1 MDGSII
7 KEKFRG
13 YVSLTKPRIMVL
25 LLVTAMTGLF
35 LGEQGVPSLTLVI
48 VVLIGG
54 AFASGG
60 ASSLNHYLDRDIDS
74 KMNRTKNR
82 PIPSKQISPVEALL
96 FGVVLNALGFLVF
109 IYWANL
115 LSAILAITGTLFYIF
130 VYTMLL
136 KRNTP
141 QNIVFGGAAGA
152 IPPLVGYA
160 AVTGMVSISAI
171 YLFLIIFF
179 WTPPHF
185 WSLALMIKDDYER
198 AGIPMLP
205 VVKGVDHTKRSIF
218 AYTVLLV
225 GLTLMF
231 VWMEGMGWLY
241 FITSL
246 VLGSM
251 FVYYAWALLRRGT
264 ERATKRMYLYS
275 LAYLFLLFAG
285 IMLDAIV

>member
-1 MDGSII
+1 MAGLII
-7 KEKFRG
+7 REKFRG
-13 YVSLTKPRIMVL
+13 YIALTKPRIMVL
-25 LLVTAMTGLF
+25 LLITAVTGLL
-35 LGEQGVPSLTLVI
+35 LGEQGVPSLRLVV

-60 ASSLNHYLDRDIDS
+60 ASSINHYLDRDIDS
-74 KMNRTKNR
+74 KMTRTKNR
-82 PIPSKQISPVEALL
+82 PIPSKKISPIEALL
-96 FGVVLNALGFLVF
+96 FGVTLNVLGFLVLV
-109 IYWANL
+109 YWANL
-115 LSAILAITGTLFYIF
+115 LSATLAITGTLFYVF

-160 AVTGMVSISAI
+160 AVTGTVSISAI
-171 YLFLIIFF
+171 YLFFIIFF

-185 WSLALMIKDDYER
+185 WSLALMLKDDYAR

-205 VVKGVDHTKRSIF
+205 VVKGVDETKRSIF
-218 AYTVLLV
+218 AYAVFLV
-225 GLTLMF
+225 VLTLGF

-241 FITSL
+241 LVTSV
-246 VLGSM
+246 VLGSA
-251 FVYYAWALLRRGT
+251 FVYYAWDLLRRGT
-264 ERATKRMYLYS
+264 ERATKVMYLYS

-285 IMLDAIV
+285 VMLDALL

>member
-141 QNIVFGGAAGA
+141 QNIVLGGAAGA

-160 AVTGMVSISAI
+160 AVTGTVSMSAI

-275 LAYLFLLFAG
+275 LAYLFLLFAA

>member
-1 MDGSII
+1 MNGLII

-35 LGEQGVPSLTLVI
+35 LGEQGVPSFTLVI
-48 VVLIGG
+48 AVLIGG

-60 ASSLNHYLDRDIDS
+60 ASSINHYLDRDIDS

-82 PIPSKQISPVEALL
+82 PIPSKRTSPVEALL
-96 FGVVLNALGFLVF
+96 FGVVLNALGFLVL
-109 IYWANL
+109 IYWGNL
-115 LSAILAITGTLFYIF
+115 LSAILAMTGTLFYVF

-141 QNIVFGGAAGA
+141 QNIVLGGAAGA

-160 AVTGMVSISAI
+160 AATGTVSISGI

-205 VVKGVDHTKRSIF
+205 VVKGVAHTKRSIF
-218 AYTVLLV
+218 AYTVFLI
-225 GLTLMF
+225 GLTLGF
-231 VWMEGMGWLY
+231 AWMEGMGWIY
-241 FITSL
+241 FISSL
-246 VLGSM
+246 GLGSV
-251 FVYYAWALLRRGT
+251 FVYYAWVLLRRGT

-275 LAYLFLLFAG
+275 LAYLFLLFGAV
-285 IMLDAIV
+285 MLDALV

>member
-60 ASSLNHYLDRDIDS
+60 ASSLNHYLDSDIDS
-74 KMNRTKNR
+74 KMDRTKNR

-141 QNIVFGGAAGA
+141 QNIVLGGAAGA

-160 AVTGMVSISAI
+160 AVTGTVSISAI

-205 VVKGVDHTKRSIF
+205 VVKGVDQTKRSIF
-218 AYTVLLV
+218 AYTVFLI
-225 GLTLMF
+225 GLTLGF

-275 LAYLFLLFAG
+275 LAYLFLLFAA

>member
-74 KMNRTKNR
+74 KMDRTKNR

-141 QNIVFGGAAGA
+141 QNIVLGGAAGA

-160 AVTGMVSISAI
+160 AVTGTVSISAI

>member
-1 MDGSII
+1 MD
-7 KEKFRG
+7 
-13 YVSLTKPRIMVL
+13 
-25 LLVTAMTGLF
+25 
-35 LGEQGVPSLTLVI
+35 
-48 VVLIGG
+48 
-54 AFASGG
+54 
-60 ASSLNHYLDRDIDS
+60 
-74 KMNRTKNR
+74 RTKNR

-96 FGVVLNALGFLVF
+96 FGVVLNVLGFLVF

-115 LSAILAITGTLFYIF
+115 LSAILAMTGTLFYLF

-141 QNIVFGGAAGA
+141 QNIVLGGAAGA

-160 AVTGMVSISAI
+160 AVTGTVSMSAI

-205 VVKGVDHTKRSIF
+205 VVKGVGHTKRSIF
-218 AYTVLLV
+218 AYTVFLI
-225 GLTLMF
+225 GLTLGF
-231 VWMEGMGWLY
+231 VWMEGMGWIY
-241 FITSL
+241 FIISL
-246 VLGSM
+246 VLGSV
-251 FVYYAWALLRRGT
+251 FVFYAWDLLRRGT

-275 LAYLFLLFAG
+275 LAYLFLLFAAV
-285 IMLDAIV
+285 MLDALV

>member
-1 MDGSII
+1 
-7 KEKFRG
+7 
-13 YVSLTKPRIMVL
+13 MVL
-25 LLVTAMTGLF
+25 LLVTAMTGLVV
-35 LGEQGVPSLTLVI
+35 GKQGVPSLTLVI
-48 VVLIGG
+48 AVLMGG

-60 ASSLNHYLDRDIDS
+60 ASSINHYLDSDIDS

-82 PIPSKQISPVEALL
+82 PIPSKRISPVEALL
-96 FGVVLNALGFLVF
+96 FGVVLSALGFLVL
-109 IYWANL
+109 IYWGNL
-115 LSAILAITGTLFYIF
+115 LSAILAMTGTLFYVF

-141 QNIVFGGAAGA
+141 QNIVLGGAAGA

-160 AVTGMVSISAI
+160 AATGTVSISGI

-205 VVKGVDHTKRSIF
+205 VVKGVAHTKRSIF
-218 AYTVLLV
+218 AYTVFLI
-225 GLTLMF
+225 GLTLGF
-231 VWMEGMGWLY
+231 AWMEGMGWIY
-241 FITSL
+241 FISSL
-246 VLGSM
+246 VLGSV
-251 FVYYAWALLRRGT
+251 FVYYAWDLLRRGT

-275 LAYLFLLFAG
+275 LAYLFLLFAAV
-285 IMLDAIV
+285 MLDALV

>member
-96 FGVVLNALGFLVF
+96 FGIVLNALGFLVF

-115 LSAILAITGTLFYIF
+115 LSAMLAITGTLFYIF

-141 QNIVFGGAAGA
+141 QNIVLGGAAGA

-160 AVTGMVSISAI
+160 AVTGTVSMSAI

-205 VVKGVDHTKRSIF
+205 VVKGVDQTKRSIF
-218 AYTVLLV
+218 AYTVFLI
-225 GLTLMF
+225 GLTLGF

-275 LAYLFLLFAG
+275 LAYLFLLFAA

>member
-25 LLVTAMTGLF
+25 LLVTAMTGLVV
-35 LGEQGVPSLTLVI
+35 GKQGVPSLTLVI
-48 VVLIGG
+48 AVLMGG

-60 ASSLNHYLDRDIDS
+60 ASSINHYLDSDIDS

-82 PIPSKQISPVEALL
+82 PIPSKRISPVEALL
-96 FGVVLNALGFLVF
+96 FGVVLSALGFLVL
-109 IYWANL
+109 IYWGNL
-115 LSAILAITGTLFYIF
+115 LSAILAMTGTLFYVF

-141 QNIVFGGAAGA
+141 QNIVLGGAAGA

-160 AVTGMVSISAI
+160 AATGTVSISGI

-205 VVKGVDHTKRSIF
+205 VVKGVAHTKRSIF
-218 AYTVLLV
+218 AYTVFLI
-225 GLTLMF
+225 GLTLGF
-231 VWMEGMGWLY
+231 AWMEGMGWIY
-241 FITSL
+241 FISSL
-246 VLGSM
+246 VLGSV
-251 FVYYAWALLRRGT
+251 FVYYAWDLLRRGT

-275 LAYLFLLFAG
+275 LAYLFLLFAAV
-285 IMLDAIV
+285 MLDALV

>member
-35 LGEQGVPSLTLVI
+35 LGEQGVPSLALVI

-74 KMNRTKNR
+74 KMDRTKNR

-141 QNIVFGGAAGA
+141 QNIVLGGAAGA

-160 AVTGMVSISAI
+160 AVTGTVSMSAI

-205 VVKGVDHTKRSIF
+205 VVKGVDQTKRSIF
-218 AYTVLLV
+218 AYTVFLI
-225 GLTLMF
+225 GLTLGF
-231 VWMEGMGWLY
+231 VWMEGMGWIY
-241 FITSL
+241 FIISL
-246 VLGSM
+246 VLGSI
-251 FVYYAWALLRRGT
+251 FVYYAWNLLRRGT

-285 IMLDAIV
+285 VMLDALV

>member
-25 LLVTAMTGLF
+25 LLVTAMTGLVV
-35 LGEQGVPSLTLVI
+35 GKQGVPSLTLVI
-48 VVLIGG
+48 AVLMGG

-60 ASSLNHYLDRDIDS
+60 ASSINHYLDSDIDS

-82 PIPSKQISPVEALL
+82 PIPSKRISPVEALL
-96 FGVVLNALGFLVF
+96 FGVVLSALGFLVL
-109 IYWANL
+109 IYWGNL
-115 LSAILAITGTLFYIF
+115 LSAILAMTGTLFYVF

-141 QNIVFGGAAGA
+141 QNIVLGGAAGA

-160 AVTGMVSISAI
+160 AATGTVSISGI

-205 VVKGVDHTKRSIF
+205 VVKGVAH
-218 AYTVLLV
+218 
-225 GLTLMF
+225 
-231 VWMEGMGWLY
+231 
-241 FITSL
+241 
-246 VLGSM
+246 
-251 FVYYAWALLRRGT
+251 
-264 ERATKRMYLYS
+264 
-275 LAYLFLLFAG
+275 
-285 IMLDAIV
+285 

>member
-96 FGVVLNALGFLVF
+96 FGIVLNALGFLVF

-141 QNIVFGGAAGA
+141 QNIVLGGAAGA

-160 AVTGMVSISAI
+160 AVTGTVSMSAI

-205 VVKGVDHTKRSIF
+205 VVKGVDQTKRSIF
-218 AYTVLLV
+218 AYTVFLI
-225 GLTLMF
+225 GLTLGF

-275 LAYLFLLFAG
+275 LAYLFLLFAA

>member
-1 MDGSII
+1 MDRSII

-60 ASSLNHYLDRDIDS
+60 ASSLNHYLDSDIDS
-74 KMNRTKNR
+74 KMDRTKNR

-96 FGVVLNALGFLVF
+96 FGVVLNVLGFLVF

-115 LSAILAITGTLFYIF
+115 LSAILAMTGTLFYLF

-141 QNIVFGGAAGA
+141 QNIVLGGAAGA

-160 AVTGMVSISAI
+160 AVTGTVSMSAI

-205 VVKGVDHTKRSIF
+205 VVKGVGHTKRSIF
-218 AYTVLLV
+218 AYTVFLI
-225 GLTLMF
+225 GLTLGF
-231 VWMEGMGWLY
+231 VWMEGMGWIY
-241 FITSL
+241 FIISL
-246 VLGSM
+246 VLGSV
-251 FVYYAWALLRRGT
+251 FVFYAWDLLRRGT

-275 LAYLFLLFAG
+275 LAYLFLLFAAV
-285 IMLDAIV
+285 MLDALV

>member
-1 MDGSII
+1 MAGLII

-13 YVSLTKPRIMVL
+13 YVALTKPRIMVL
-25 LLVTAMTGLF
+25 LLGTAITGLF
-35 LGEQGVPSLTLVI
+35 LGEQGVPSVTLLI
-48 VVLIGG
+48 VVLLGG

-60 ASSLNHYLDRDIDS
+60 ASAINHYLDRDIDS
-74 KMNRTKNR
+74 KMRRTRNR
-82 PIPSKQISPVEALL
+82 PIPSKRTSPLEALI

-109 IYWANL
+109 IYWANP
-115 LSAILAITGTLFYIF
+115 LSAILAITGTLFYVF
-130 VYTMLL
+130 VYTMFL

-141 QNIVFGGAAGA
+141 QNIVLGGAAGA

-160 AVTGMVSISAI
+160 AVTGTVSVSAV

-185 WSLALMIKDDYER
+185 WALALMIKDDYER

-205 VVKGVDHTKRSIF
+205 VVKVVEHTKRSIF
-218 AYTVLLV
+218 AYTVFLI
-225 GLTLMF
+225 GLSLMF
-231 VWMEGMGWLY
+231 TWAQGMGWVY
-241 FITSL
+241 FIISV
-246 VLGSM
+246 VLGSI
-251 FVYYAWALLRRGT
+251 FVYYAWNLLKLGT

-285 IMLDAIV
+285 VMLDATV

>member
-115 LSAILAITGTLFYIF
+115 LSAMLAITGTLFYIF

-141 QNIVFGGAAGA
+141 QNIVLGGAAGA

-160 AVTGMVSISAI
+160 AVTGTVSMSAI

-205 VVKGVDHTKRSIF
+205 VVKGVDQTKRSIF
-218 AYTVLLV
+218 AYTVFLI
-225 GLTLMF
+225 GLTLGF

-275 LAYLFLLFAG
+275 LAYLFLLFAA

>member
-96 FGVVLNALGFLVF
+96 FGIVLNALGFLVF

-160 AVTGMVSISAI
+160 AVTGTVSMSAI

>member
-7 KEKFRG
+7 KEKFKG

-35 LGEQGVPSLTLVI
+35 LGKQGVPSLTLVI
-48 VVLIGG
+48 AVLIGG

-60 ASSLNHYLDRDIDS
+60 ASSINHYLDKDIDS

-82 PIPSKQISPVEALL
+82 PIPSKRISPAEALL
-96 FGVVLNALGFLVF
+96 FGLVLTTLGFLVL
-109 IYWANL
+109 IYWGNL
-115 LSAILAITGTLFYIF
+115 LSAILAMTGTLFYVF

-141 QNIVFGGAAGA
+141 QNIVLGGAAGA

-160 AVTGMVSISAI
+160 AATGTVSISGI

-205 VVKGVDHTKRSIF
+205 VVKGVAHTKRSIF
-218 AYTVLLV
+218 AYTVFLI
-225 GLTLMF
+225 GLTLGF
-231 VWMEGMGWLY
+231 AWMEGMGWIY
-241 FITSL
+241 FISSL
-246 VLGSM
+246 VLGSV
-251 FVYYAWALLRRGT
+251 FVYYAWDLLRLGT

-275 LAYLFLLFAG
+275 LAYLFLLFAAV
-285 IMLDAIV
+285 MLDALV

>member
-96 FGVVLNALGFLVF
+96 FGIVLNALGFLVF

-141 QNIVFGGAAGA
+141 QNIVLGGAAGA

-160 AVTGMVSISAI
+160 AVTGTVSISAI

>member
-96 FGVVLNALGFLVF
+96 FGIVLNALGFLVF

-115 LSAILAITGTLFYIF
+115 LSAMLAITGTLFYIF

-141 QNIVFGGAAGA
+141 QNIVLGGAAGA

-160 AVTGMVSISAI
+160 AVTGTVSISAI

-205 VVKGVDHTKRSIF
+205 VVKGVDQTKRSIF
-218 AYTVLLV
+218 AYTVFLI
-225 GLTLMF
+225 GLTLGF

-275 LAYLFLLFAG
+275 LAYLFLLFAA